1 MKQMVIIFIII
12 VSLFIVAESFAL
24 DVHDIVKKGDE
35 VVNAPKD
42 AHILTTM
49 ILIDKDGNRNERT
62 SEMYQI
68 GTQKRL
74 IRFLSPADQKGIGF
88 LTLPNDV
95 MYLYLPAFHK
105 VRQIA
110 AHVKN
115 QNFAGTDLTYE
126 DLSEFELSKAHRV
139 ELVSETSAIW
149 TIRLYP
155 DDPKENDY
163 SYLHVNYRKDNYYPV
178 KVEYFDSSGTV
189 WKLIER
195 KNLEQV
201 DGYWIARKLEVRDL
215 KKNHATISTM
225 DKVEFDIGLKDD
237 IFTKRYLM
245 RTR

>member
-1 MKQMVIIFIII
+1 MKRVTIGLSS
-12 VSLFIVAESFAL
+12 VVLLLAASLCLAV
-24 DVHDIVKKGDE
+24 DPYDIVEKGDD

-49 ILIDKDGNRNERT
+49 TLIDKNGNRNERT

-68 GTQKRL
+68 GTTKRL
-74 IRFLSPADQKGIGF
+74 VRFLTPADQKGIGF
-88 LTLPNDV
+88 LTLPGDV

-110 AHVKN
+110 SHVKN

-126 DLSEFELSKAHRV
+126 DLSEFELAKVHRV
-139 ELVSETSAIW
+139 ELVEENKDEW
-149 TIRLYP
+149 VIRLYP
-155 DDPKENDY
+155 NDAEDRDY
-163 SYLHVNYRKDNYYPV
+163 THLHVHYRKDNYYPQ
-178 KVEYFDSSGTV
+178 KVEFYDTSKTV
-189 WKLIER
+189 WKTIER
-195 KNLEQV
+195 KKIEKI
-201 DGYWIARKLEVRDL
+201 DGYWIARELEVKNL

-225 DKVEFDIGLKDD
+225 DKVEFDVGLGDD